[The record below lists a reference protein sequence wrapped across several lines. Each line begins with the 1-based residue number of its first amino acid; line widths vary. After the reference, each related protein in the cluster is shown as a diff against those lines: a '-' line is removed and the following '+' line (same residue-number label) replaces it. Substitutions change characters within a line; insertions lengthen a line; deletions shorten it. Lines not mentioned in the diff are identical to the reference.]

1 MANSS
6 VLISLS
12 VFVVVL
18 AAGMLGASV
27 QKRLK
32 PHHLSGETK
41 DLVKFGS
48 GFIATMA
55 ALVLGLLVTSAKSS
69 YDAKA
74 TEMEQAAGK
83 IILLDQVL
91 RQYGQ
96 EAAVARQQLEAVF
109 MQRYTM
115 RWVTTESV
123 GVAKGATPPPPAMSG
138 ADVRKAVAQLVP
150 TNDTQR
156 AVQAKALEI
165 IDELGQMRWLFIVQS
180 TEGVSLPLLVVLVT
194 WLAVIAL
201 CTGLYAPRNG
211 MSLTVAI
218 LCAASVSGAIFL
230 IVEMY
235 TPFDGFLKVSDAPLR
250 TALGYLKQ

>member
-1 MANSS
+1 MAYSS
-6 VLISLS
+6 LVVSLA

-18 AAGMLGASV
+18 AAGVLGTSLR
-27 QKRLK
+27 KRLQ
-32 PHHLSGETK
+32 PHHLSDETK

-74 TEMEQAAGK
+74 TEMEHAAGK

-109 MQRYTM
+109 TQRYTM
-115 RWVTTESV
+115 RWVTAESV
-123 GVAKGATPPPPAMSG
+123 GVAKGATPSPPAMSG
-138 ADVRKAVAQLVP
+138 ADVRKVVAQLVP
-150 TNDTQR
+150 ANDAQR
-156 AVQAKALEI
+156 AAQAKALEI
-165 IDELGQMRWLFIVQS
+165 IDEIGQMRWLFIVQS

-194 WLAVIAL
+194 WLGVIAL

-211 MSLTVAI
+211 MALTVAV

-235 TPFDGFLKVSDAPLR
+235 SPFDGVLKVSDAPLR
-250 TALGYLKQ
+250 TALGYLQQ